1 MVENEFS
8 ELIHFY
14 IVFQVIINFW
24 NFHKLAALGGQIA
37 AAAAAATA
45 AAAAATSQPQA
56 FTKNFKNQYKNYE
69 NLENCKFSH
78 IFNTGIH

>member
-8 ELIHFY
+8 ELIHFYYY

-37 AAAAAATA
+37 AAAATA
-45 AAAAATSQPQA
+45 AAAAATR
-56 FTKNFKNQYKNYE
+56 
-69 NLENCKFSH
+69 
-78 IFNTGIH
+78 GMD